1 MHTIKS
7 VKGLLPCT
15 LSNTLGYDPLY
26 YRARTH
32 ERTQVSQHVTIDPSF
47 LQTSPNDE
55 PSFMANCDRGMTW
68 PEDVGEA
75 GRWEPNT
82 EFE

>member
-1 MHTIKS
+1 MGVKALHTIKS

-32 ERTQVSQHVTIDPSF
+32 KYIHTYTYTHTTHTRIHAHARTHT
-47 LQTSPNDE
+47 
-55 PSFMANCDRGMTW
+55 G
-68 PEDVGEA
+68 
-75 GRWEPNT
+75 
-82 EFE
+82 